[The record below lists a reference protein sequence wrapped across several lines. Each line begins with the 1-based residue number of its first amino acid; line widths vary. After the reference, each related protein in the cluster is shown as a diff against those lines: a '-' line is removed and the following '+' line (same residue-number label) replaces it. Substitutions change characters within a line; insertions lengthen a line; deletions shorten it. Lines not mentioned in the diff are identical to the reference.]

1 MVQQPAHSI
10 IAELEDAVRGGS
22 SAKRVETLRQVTDL
36 FLNDG
41 ERLSDDQVK
50 VFDDVL
56 CLLIARVETRAKAE
70 LSKRLA
76 PLDYAPFEVIQHLA
90 WDDEIEVAGSVLAN
104 SSRLGTDVL
113 VEIASSKGQDHL
125 LAISGRPNL
134 PAAVTDVIVD
144 RGEDKVIRKLAN
156 NAGAKFS
163 DQGFSTI
170 VARAG
175 ADDELVEIL
184 GLRADFPAKFMRDLL
199 RRAKEAVRARLL
211 AIAPPAVQEEIK
223 RVLNEIAR
231 EAPPPGAELR
241 RRRGI
246 READEGAE
254 RARRCG
260 RLQFRRVEE
269 VRRGH
274 GCDRGSQRDADRDDG
289 PADGRPPRRP
299 APHSLPFGPPELAD
313 GRSRSCATG
322 RSCLRSTRRRWRSRN
337 AITASCRWRR
347 PSAPCASGSSTTGSR
362 SSRSTDVFDG
372 FDLAS
377 LHWENGYPVALFD
390 RRLVSRARMQIKQPR
405 FDSVNADFSVAN
417 VIVELLRTKNVYEAS
432 VLRFGSAGALG
443 AAH

>member
-41 ERLSDDQVK
+41 DRLSDDQVK

-70 LSKRLA
+70 LSRRLA

-90 WDDEIEVAGSVLAN
+90 WDDEIEVAGSVLAS

-125 LAISGRPNL
+125 LAISGRAEL

-144 RGEDKVIRKLAN
+144 RGEGKVIRKLAN
-156 NAGAKFS
+156 NAGARFS

-184 GLRADFPAKFMRDLL
+184 GLRADFPAKFIADLL
-199 RRAKEAVRARLL
+199 RRAKDAVRERLL

-231 EAPPPGAELR
+231 EAPPPSRSFGVAEELVKLMK
-241 RRRGI
+241 GLN
-246 READEGAE
+246 ELDDAAVYNFAE
-254 RARRCG
+254 FE
-260 RLQFRRVEE
+260 Q

-274 GCDRGSQRDADRDDG
+274 RGACGSQRDAGRNDRQT
-289 PADGRPPRRP
+289 DGRAAGRP
-299 APHSLPFGPPELAD
+299 DPHSLPLSTPELAD
-313 GRSRSCATG
+313 GRVDPAQPADKASDQRGDAGGRAT
-322 RSCLRSTRRRWRSRN
+322 
-337 AITASCRWRR
+337 
-347 PSAPCASGSSTTGSR
+347 
-362 SSRSTDVFDG
+362 
-372 FDLAS
+372 
-377 LHWENGYPVALFD
+377 
-390 RRLVSRARMQIKQPR
+390 
-405 FDSVNADFSVAN
+405 
-417 VIVELLRTKNVYEAS
+417 
-432 VLRFGSAGALG
+432 
-443 AAH
+443 